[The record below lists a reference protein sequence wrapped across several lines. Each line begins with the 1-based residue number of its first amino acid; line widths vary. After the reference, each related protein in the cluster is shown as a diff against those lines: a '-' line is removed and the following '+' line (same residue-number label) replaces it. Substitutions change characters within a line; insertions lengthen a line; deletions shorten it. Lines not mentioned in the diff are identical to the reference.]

1 MNLTNLNRST
11 KIKSYKQVPNV
22 GSLSWAGQWSMVNA
36 ARGPRPKANAKAQGP
51 RAHGP
56 MKKKEPRKKAKQNK
70 AIRCSGT
77 RKNGNPCRQV
87 VSKKGEY
94 CQYHSDQKRGRKRVI
109 CAKCNRVGHESKDC
123 YAKTKVSGTGVLAQL
138 ERKGL
143 RKR

>member
-1 MNLTNLNRST
+1 
-11 KIKSYKQVPNV
+11 
-22 GSLSWAGQWSMVNA
+22 MVKM
-36 ARGPRPKANAKAQGP
+36 RQKTFRELEGLIGKGKKKP
-51 RAHGP
+51 P
-56 MKKKEPRKKAKQNK
+56 MKTKESGKRAKQNK
-70 AIRCSGT
+70 VLRCNGI